1 MIGINERST
10 SHIWNLSRAP
20 RTDTTL
26 KQEFISELQAR
37 GYDAIA
43 LIWVPQA
50 SRIRVQPDRRRR
62 NESMAENDSPS
73 PAFPR
78 ERIDAIATPFQRFIH
93 TEASGGVVLL
103 LAAIGSLIVANSAL
117 GATFDSLWSMK
128 FGLRMG
134 DLVWEHSLRHW
145 INDGLVTLFFFVVG
159 LEIKREFVE
168 GELSAP
174 GAAVL
179 PLAAA
184 LGGMVVP
191 AAIYLTLASGP
202 QSSAGWGV
210 VMATD
215 IAFVVGCLAL
225 LGDKAPNSLRI
236 FVLALAII
244 DDIGAILVIA
254 VGYSH
259 GFQAVPFAAALG
271 GIGVSALMQW
281 LGVRAML
288 PYWIAGIATW
298 AALHESGI
306 HPTIAGVA
314 LGLLTPTRPWVDTD
328 RLNQFVGWARG
339 DAPEPAVKSKSVRQ
353 KLALATRE
361 SLSPQQRLEDNLH
374 PWSAFFILPLFALAN
389 AGVAVS
395 ASGAFDPITL
405 AIIAGLVVGKPL
417 GIFAFSWVAVTAGW
431 ARKPNDVS
439 WPMLAG
445 AGMLAGI
452 GFTMSL
458 FIANLAFDGG
468 PLAAAKFG
476 VLVASLIAGVSGMA
490 MLWTLARGKRR

>member
-1 MIGINERST
+1 MADDRS
-10 SHIWNLSRAP
+10 SP
-20 RTDTTL
+20 G
-26 KQEFISELQAR
+26 F
-37 GYDAIA
+37 
-43 LIWVPQA
+43 PQ
-50 SRIRVQPDRRRR
+50 
-62 NESMAENDSPS
+62 
-73 PAFPR
+73 

-103 LAAIGSLIVANSAL
+103 LAAVGSLIVANSAL
-117 GATFDSLWSMK
+117 GAAFDSLWSMK
-128 FGLRMG
+128 VGLRIG
-134 DLVWEHSLRHW
+134 DVVWEHALRHW

-159 LEIKREFVE
+159 LEIKREFAQ

-179 PLAAA
+179 PFAAA
-184 LGGMVVP
+184 LGGMAVP
-191 AAIYLTLASGP
+191 AAIYLALASGP

-225 LGDKAPNSLRI
+225 LGNKVPNSLRI

-259 GFQAVPFAAALG
+259 GFHFWPFAAALG

-281 LGVRAML
+281 LGVRSMFA
-288 PYWIAGIATW
+288 YWVVGIATW

-328 RLNQFVGWARG
+328 RLNRFVGWARG
-339 DAPEPAVKSKSVRQ
+339 EAPESRVQSKEVRQ

-417 GIFAFSWVAVTAGW
+417 GIFAFSWVAVAAGW
-431 ARKPNDVS
+431 ARKPADVS
-439 WPMLAG
+439 WPMLAA

-468 PLAAAKFG
+468 PLSASKLG
-476 VLVASLIAGVSGMA
+476 VLVASLIAGAAGMA
-490 MLWTLARGKRR
+490 TLWALTRSRR